1 MSTKNAQ
8 TMLSIKIDKD
18 LKKKAQEVAGILGV
32 SLNAVI
38 NQNIKEFITER
49 RVTFFD
55 EPVLNKR
62 TQKILAKLSK
72 DAQEGKNMVGPF
84 YNAEDMIKSLN
95 S

>member
-1 MSTKNAQ
+1 MQ

-38 NQNIKEFITER
+38 NQNIKEFISER
-49 RVTFFD
+49 KITFAD
-55 EPVLNKR
+55 HPVLNEKSR
-62 TQKILAKLSK
+62 KMLDKLLAESK
-72 DAQEGKNMVGPF
+72 ANKNIVGPF
-84 YNAEDMIKSLN
+84 KTMEEMIASLD

>member
-1 MSTKNAQ
+1 MQ
-8 TMLSIKIDKD
+8 TMLSIKIDKN
-18 LKKKAQEVAGILGV
+18 LKEKAQEVAQALGV

-38 NQNIKEFITER
+38 NQNIKEFISER
-49 RVTFFD
+49 NVTFTD

-72 DAQEGKNMVGPF
+72 DAREGKNMVGPF
-84 YNAEDMIKSLN
+84 YTAEDMIKSLN

>member
-1 MSTKNAQ
+1 MKQMQ
-8 TMLSIKIDKD
+8 TMLSIKIDRD

-38 NQNIKEFITER
+38 NQNIKEFISDR
-49 RVTFFD
+49 RVTFTD

-62 TQKILAKLSK
+62 SQKLLAKLSK
-72 DAQEGKNMVGPF
+72 DAREGKNMVGPF
-84 YNAEDMIKSLN
+84 KSMTEMIKSLN